1 MKHIEDVIIVGAG
14 IMGAGIAR
22 LCLENGK
29 STHLVDLSAATLEQA
44 KASILAGNPASST
57 PICHQ
62 AFPLCSQRVF
72 VIEAVPENMA
82 LKQQVLA
89 MIESR
94 VTDDSVIMTNTS
106 SLSIDDLAHSL
117 RLPNRFAGVHF
128 FNPADLVPGVE
139 VISHPAASTSV
150 VDDIK
155 QLLTE
160 LKKIPA
166 QVNRSV
172 PGFVVNR
179 VQHALMREC
188 FYLIEQGIIEP
199 DELDKLIKST
209 LGIRLA
215 VNGPCV
221 QRDFNGLDT
230 HLSIAEYIYP
240 SLCHRESPP
249 DMLRA
254 FVAQGKLGV
263 KSSQGFYTWNDET
276 SREAKS
282 EEAKK
287 IQQLN
292 AVLYSS

>member
-14 IMGAGIAR
+14 IMGANIAK

-29 STHLVDLSAATLEQA
+29 NTHLVDISASTLERTKQ
-44 KASILAGNPASST
+44 SILVGKST
-57 PICHQ
+57 TSTLSCHQ
-62 AFPLCSQRVF
+62 EVPLCSQRVF
-72 VIEAVPENMA
+72 VIEAVPENMV
-82 LKQQVLA
+82 LKQQLLTT
-89 MIESR
+89 IESR
-94 VTDDSVIMTNTS
+94 VTDDSIIMTNTS
-106 SLSIDDLAHSL
+106 SLSIDDLAHNL

-128 FNPADLVPGVE
+128 FNPADIVPGVE
-139 VISHPAASTSV
+139 VILHPAVSTSV
-150 VDDIK
+150 VDKIK

-160 LKKIPA
+160 LHKIPA
-166 QVNRSV
+166 QINRSV

-199 DELDKLIKST
+199 GELDKLIKST

-230 HLSIAEYIYP
+230 HLSIAEHIYP
-240 SLCHRESPP
+240 SLCQLESPP
-249 DMLRA
+249 EMLKA
-254 FVAQGKLGV
+254 LVTQGKLGI
-263 KSSQGFYTWNDET
+263 KSSQGFYAWSDET
-276 SREAKS
+276 SRKAKS
-282 EEAKK
+282 EEAIK

-292 AVLYSS
+292 TVLY